1 MKVPQLS
8 PSRCDDGWRR
18 LWLSAVEGG
27 AAMAL
32 AGGGNQ
38 KGWRDVDD
46 IGSSAMLHD
55 RGRIKTDSS
64 NATALPPPLS
74 KGWQ

>member
-1 MKVPQLS
+1 
-8 PSRCDDGWRR
+8 
-18 LWLSAVEGG
+18 
-27 AAMAL
+27 MAS

-55 RGRIKTDSS
+55 RGHIKTDSS